1 MMPILMRDRT
11 NNNGSNH
18 LLDQKIVYTYFG
30 WDHVLLKNELLL
42 NVKLYTEKVNSNYTK
57 FGLFCG

>member
-18 LLDQKIVYTYFG
+18 LLDQKIVVYTLGGIMYYK
-30 WDHVLLKNELLL
+30 WNAAECEIADWES
-42 NVKLYTEKVNSNYTK
+42 EI
-57 FGLFCG
+57 

>member
-18 LLDQKIVYTYFG
+18 LLDQKNSIYFG
-30 WDHVLLKNELLL
+30 WDHVLSTYKWIAAKSEI
-42 NVKLYTEKVNSNYTK
+42 VDWESE
-57 FGLFCG
+57 F

>member
-18 LLDQKIVYTYFG
+18 LLDQKIVYTLG
-30 WDHVLLKNELLL
+30 WIMYYKWIAAQCEIADWES
-42 NVKLYTEKVNSNYTK
+42 E
-57 FGLFCG
+57 F